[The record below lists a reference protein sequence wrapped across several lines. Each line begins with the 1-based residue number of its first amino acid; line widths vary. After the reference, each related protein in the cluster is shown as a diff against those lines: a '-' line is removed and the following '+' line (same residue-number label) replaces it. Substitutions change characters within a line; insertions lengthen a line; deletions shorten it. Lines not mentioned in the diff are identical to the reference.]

1 MSIHHHTALAAVSTL
16 EALGYTYNEGA
27 ELWTPPLGKK
37 PDWLDMDDGLT
48 LAQRELFTMMQEE
61 CCEVAVAV
69 SKIKR
74 FGLDHVDP
82 KTGETNFVHFI
93 KEMTDIFAVCEMITR
108 NMVDKF
114 DDADV
119 GLFHV
124 EAAIQRKLPYTKHQ
138 GYQHEDNG

>member
-1 MSIHHHTALAAVSTL
+1 MSIHHHTAIAAVSTL
-16 EALGYTYNEGA
+16 ESLGYTYNEGA

-61 CCEVAVAV
+61 NSEVIRAI

-82 KTGETNFVHFI
+82 KTGETNFIHFI
-93 KEMTDIFAVCEMITR
+93 KEVTDIFAVCEMITLAMFD
-108 NMVDKF
+108 NFEAVDKE
-114 DDADV
+114 
-119 GLFHV
+119 LFNI
-124 EAAIQRKLPYTKHQ
+124 EATIQRKLPYTKHQ
-138 GYQHEDNG
+138 GYKHEDNG